1 MPSPLVT
8 VYMPTHNRQD
18 LLKRAVDSVLAQT
31 YQPIELIVVDD
42 GSQDSTP
49 EYLAQMQDAGKL
61 TFLRN
66 ETPMGACHA
75 RNRALEA
82 ASGEFITG
90 MDDDDALKP
99 ERVARLVECFI
110 SGNYS
115 CVTSSIVEHTQHGR
129 IGRPHDTGV
138 TTLSQ
143 LLHHNR
149 LGNQV
154 LTKTSY
160 LREVEGFDEQMPA
173 FQDYD
178 TWVRLLERF
187 GPAYKLP
194 NLDYIWYTDHE
205 SERITKSPEKRL
217 RALQRFEQ
225 KHQHLMSASHK
236 KSMRLMRYKLS
247 GERFGLGAML
257 STLNWQNKKSAVLL
271 YMNQNLPAL
280 KRWLN
285 QLRAR
290 GVK

>member
-1 MPSPLVT
+1 MPNPLVT

-31 YQPIELIVVDD
+31 YQPIQLIVVDD
-42 GSQDSTP
+42 GSQDDTP
-49 EYLAQMQDAGKL
+49 GYLQQMQDAGKL

-66 ETPMGACHA
+66 ETPMGACYA
-75 RNRALEA
+75 RNRALKA
-82 ASGEFITG
+82 ANGEFITG

-99 ERVARLVECFI
+99 GRVARLVECFM
-110 SGNYS
+110 SGNYA
-115 CVTSSIVEHTQHGR
+115 CVTSSIVEQTQHGR

-149 LGNQV
+149 LGNQI

-194 NLDYIWYTDHE
+194 DLDYIWYTDHE
-205 SERITKSPEKRL
+205 SERITKLPEKRL

-225 KHQHLMSASHK
+225 KHQQLMSASHK